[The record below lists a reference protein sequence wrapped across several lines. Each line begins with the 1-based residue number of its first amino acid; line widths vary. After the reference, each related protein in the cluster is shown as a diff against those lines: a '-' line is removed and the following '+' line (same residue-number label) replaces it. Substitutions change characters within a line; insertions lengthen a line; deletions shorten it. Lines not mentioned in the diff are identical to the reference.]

1 MGRHSRGWLSGLV
14 AAVKRYYGFPTG
26 QVVPQRLFPDP
37 ISWPNVKAADGLRRR
52 EAHEAWMRR
61 RAAET
66 PWFAQ
71 LAREMGLGIALGVA
85 A

>member
-1 MGRHSRGWLSGLV
+1 MSTDRRGWLSGLV
-14 AAVKRYYGFPTG
+14 TAVKRYYGFPTE
-26 QVVPQRLFPDP
+26 QVVPQRLLSDP
-37 ISWPNVKAADGLRRR
+37 MSWPNVKAADGLRRR
-52 EAHEAWMRR
+52 DVHEAWMRR